1 MCCVESLVSRRL
13 YAGARTGTVD
23 PWFSSLKTE
32 DVALLRFV
40 WCNLRWYGLTFDH
53 TRCTVC
59 VTLEKHLVT
68 CHRRGE
74 PESAWVHTADD
85 AMVAALTSAS
95 GSWWDRCACSHWSYP
110 CRQRWLFGI
119 GVLCHVHFLSWQVLR
134 WLKEWQT
141 CRRIH
146 IRPHLQDG
154 GHQEADSWPSVR

>member
-1 MCCVESLVSRRL
+1 MIMILIIFYQRISLLYVCLHVFIVSVVVRFGDIYILEEVVPFPLCKADMCCVESLVSRRL

-74 PESAWVHTADD
+74 PESA
-85 AMVAALTSAS
+85 
-95 GSWWDRCACSHWSYP
+95 
-110 CRQRWLFGI
+110 
-119 GVLCHVHFLSWQVLR
+119 
-134 WLKEWQT
+134 
-141 CRRIH
+141 
-146 IRPHLQDG
+146 
-154 GHQEADSWPSVR
+154 